1 MSSLRRPLFFPP
13 ASARLAALAGCA
25 LSAKNASPVAR
36 VFGTERKKRKRNAA
50 RNQWFLDQ
58 LRASRSHAFHQPK
71 IHRLRLVFLG
81 CHGSLHGAVLL
92 NILVPATRVVK
103 KAFWCKSG
111 IVPASLFAAAPL
123 RNLEAVPP
131 TFCKGKRTSE
141 GDAQD
146 YATFKGSLPTLIFA
160 RLTLTQ
166 VKRFSAGRKF

>member
-1 MSSLRRPLFFPP
+1 MRCCKARRNALLPALLLSCPVSDGLFSFHQ
-13 ASARLAALAGCA
+13 
-25 LSAKNASPVAR
+25 
-36 VFGTERKKRKRNAA
+36 RKEKRKRNAA

-92 NILVPATRVVK
+92 NILVPATRVVR

-146 YATFKGSLPTLIFA
+146 YATFKESLPTLIFA

-166 VKRFSAGRKF
+166 VKKFSAGRKF